1 MALTTQQVQTF
12 YIAYLARAGESA
24 GVNAWSAPTF
34 NITEAEAA
42 AAFFNSPEATA
53 LYPTA
58 RTDVAAYVDAVYNN
72 LFGRAAEP
80 AGKAAWV
87 NYINSGAITI
97 EQVPYVIATGA
108 ANEDLQALNGKI
120 TVATQYTNQVGANY
134 NTDAARAM
142 LKKITST
149 DPASYTPEA
158 LAADLAEALNN
169 VSPGPTPGDT
179 FMLTTGVDVADGS
192 GSSHD
197 GVADTFKFTNGNEKV
212 VGDAKTLTAG
222 DTLTDTGSGDTDIL
236 ELSFELTD
244 GMKTIGSKGVSSGA
258 TISGIEKLEIKG
270 NNAAG
275 VTFDNTAAI
284 TGLTTISFSG
294 DTLGGFKFDGSK
306 KIINGITTIEYT
318 GVTGGSVT
326 IDASKAKATQALT
339 IEGSGVDASVIAGAG
354 NDTITGQGSINAG
367 DGNDTIV
374 LTGAA
379 TVNAG
384 KGNDVIDAA
393 NNVGVDVTGISI
405 DAGSGDDVITVAA
418 AASIDAG
425 AGNDVIDASKYTGVD
440 AAITII
446 AGDGDD
452 IITVGG
458 NASVETGSGK
468 DSITTVGGYAGT
480 LTVTDFETGDILNL
494 TGGTG
499 NITVGAAVYEGSTL
513 KVGADATL
521 NLNGSGTIDIS
532 KATIAEGA
540 TININGGTG
549 ANSITGS
556 NQSDII
562 TGGEGA
568 DTITGGAGADNIDLT
583 ETTPASDTIVFAAT
597 ATSNGKDIITG
608 FTAGASGD
616 KLDVSEFLG
625 SVKDIKVAEITAS
638 SNTATEISSG
648 INVIKLAKSSDTSND
663 KVKFAAAGSYVVLY
677 DSDASGSAAETEVYF
692 YTTTSTTSVALTS
705 VLTSDNQVATLTGV
719 DAKTLVAD
727 NFIGIAP

>member
-1 MALTTQQVQTF
+1 MALTENQVKK
-12 YIAYLARAGESA
+12 ISLAYQANEGNAEGVAFWVNS
-24 GVNAWSAPTF
+24 GVN
-34 NITEAEAA
+34 
-42 AAFFNSPEATA
+42 EATA
-53 LYPTA
+53 ASFFYAANASLQSLSG
-58 RTDVAAYVDAVYNN
+58 VALATKIFEN
-72 LFGRAAEP
+72 LGLNAETHP
-80 AGKAAWV
+80 GFNQEGLAFWG
-87 NYINSGAITI
+87 NLIDSGA
-97 EQVPYVIATGA
+97 VPKDQAGLVIANAVRDNLGLTDDTFTQHI
-108 ANEDLQALNGKI
+108 EKI
-120 TVATQYTNQVGANY
+120 K
-134 NTDAARAM
+134 D
-142 LKKITST
+142 IT
-149 DPASYTPEA
+149 PITP
-158 LAADLAEALNN
+158 
-169 VSPGPTPGDT
+169 SGGT

-468 DSITTVGGYAGT
+468 DIITTVDGYAGT
-480 LTVTDFETGDILNL
+480 LTVKNFETGDILNL

-499 NITVGAAVYEGSTL
+499 NITVGAAGYEGSTL

-532 KATIAEGA
+532 KATIAEDA
-540 TININGGTG
+540 IISITATG
-549 ANSITGS
+549 AATITGS
-556 NQSDII
+556 KLDDTISLSSA
-562 TGGEGA
+562 A
-568 DTITGGAGADNIDLT
+568 DTV
-583 ETTPASDTIVFAAT
+583 VFAAT
-597 ATSNGKDIITG
+597 ATANGVDTITKFKAGSASDKDV
-608 FTAGASGD
+608 
-616 KLDVSEFLG
+616 LNVSAFLG
-625 SVKDIKVAEITAS
+625 VTAKVAT
-638 SNTATEISSG
+638 G
-648 INVIKLAKSSDTSND
+648 SSDTELNASGKN
-663 KVKFAAAGSYVVLY
+663 VIVLNSTAAEGSSSVTNLTSSGKYVVVISDGT
-677 DSDASGSAAETEVYF
+677 DSNVYYYTNGSSTSMSLSALASAVT
-692 YTTTSTTSVALTS
+692 
-705 VLTSDNQVATLTGV
+705 DNVATLVGV
-719 DAKTLVAD
+719 DDTSVVSLAD
-727 NFIGIAP
+727 NFVGQ

>member
-1 MALTTQQVQTF
+1 
-12 YIAYLARAGESA
+12 
-24 GVNAWSAPTF
+24 
-34 NITEAEAA
+34 
-42 AAFFNSPEATA
+42 
-53 LYPTA
+53 
-58 RTDVAAYVDAVYNN
+58 
-72 LFGRAAEP
+72 
-80 AGKAAWV
+80 
-87 NYINSGAITI
+87 
-97 EQVPYVIATGA
+97 
-108 ANEDLQALNGKI
+108 
-120 TVATQYTNQVGANY
+120 
-134 NTDAARAM
+134 
-142 LKKITST
+142 
-149 DPASYTPEA
+149 
-158 LAADLAEALNN
+158 
-169 VSPGPTPGDT
+169 
-179 FMLTTGVDVADGS
+179 MLTTGVDVADGS

-222 DTLTDTGSGDTDIL
+222 DTLTDTSSGDTDIL

-446 AGDGDD
+446 ARDGDD

-468 DSITTVGGYAGT
+468 DIITTVDGYAGT
-480 LTVTDFETGDILNL
+480 LTVTDFETVDILNL

-499 NITVGAAVYEGSTL
+499 NITVGAAGYEGSTL

-521 NLNGSGTIDIS
+521 NLNLADAASGINIDIS
-532 KATIAEGA
+532 
-540 TININGGTG
+540 
-549 ANSITGS
+549 
-556 NQSDII
+556 
-562 TGGEGA
+562 
-568 DTITGGAGADNIDLT
+568 
-583 ETTPASDTIVFAAT
+583 AAT
-597 ATSNGKDIITG
+597 
-608 FTAGASGD
+608 
-616 KLDVSEFLG
+616 
-625 SVKDIKVAEITAS
+625 
-638 SNTATEISSG
+638 
-648 INVIKLAKSSDTSND
+648 
-663 KVKFAAAGSYVVLY
+663 
-677 DSDASGSAAETEVYF
+677 
-692 YTTTSTTSVALTS
+692 
-705 VLTSDNQVATLTGV
+705 Q
-719 DAKTLVAD
+719 
-727 NFIGIAP
+727 IA

>member
-1 MALTTQQVQTF
+1 MALTAQQVETL
-12 YIAYLARAGESA
+12 YLAYLGRKGSAEEVAGWQTLAVTQE
-24 GVNAWSAPTF
+24 V
-34 NITEAEAA
+34 AA
-42 AAFFNSPEATA
+42 AGFYNSPEAQ
-53 LYPTA
+53 A
-58 RTDVAAYVDAVYNN
+58 RGLTDNAT
-72 LFGRAAEP
+72 
-80 AGKAAWV
+80 
-87 NYINSGAITI
+87 YINQIYNDLFNRDAEKAGLDGWLQLLANGFPRDQIALAIANAALSNPSGADAQT
-97 EQVPYVIATGA
+97 
-108 ANEDLQALNGKI
+108 LQAAISDVPPGP
-120 TVATQYTNQVGANY
+120 G
-134 NTDAARAM
+134 
-142 LKKITST
+142 
-149 DPASYTPEA
+149 PE
-158 LAADLAEALNN
+158 
-169 VSPGPTPGDT
+169 PTPGAT

-212 VGDAKTLTAG
+212 IGDAKTLTAG
-222 DTLTDTGSGDTDIL
+222 DSLTDTGSGDTDIL

-244 GMKTIGSKGVSSGA
+244 GMKTIGSKGVGSGA

-379 TVNAG
+379 TVDAG

-393 NNVGVDVTGISI
+393 TNVGTDVTGISI
-405 DAGSGDDVITVAA
+405 NAESGDDVITVAA
-418 AASIDAG
+418 AASINAG

-440 AAITII
+440 DAAAITII

-458 NASVETGSGK
+458 NASVTTGSGE
-468 DSITTVGGYAGT
+468 DIITTVDGYAGV

-499 NITVGAAVYEGSTL
+499 NITVGSAGYADSTL
-513 KVGADATL
+513 KVGAEATL
-521 NLNGSGTIDIS
+521 NLSGSGVEIDIS
-532 KATIAEGA
+532 KATIAEDA
-540 TININGGTG
+540 AITITADGS
-549 ANSITGS
+549 ASVVGS
-556 NQSDII
+556 NLNDLINAGSGSTIH
-562 TGGEGA
+562 GGKGA
-568 DTITGGAGADNIDLT
+568 DTINIKATSAAGNIATVNYSAGDSAVVTATVTDIDSGSGKINFAEIPASGFDIIKGIAKGTSAVNTKITLNGEYKTANEGEFVVAGTKKADYATNFVTSDLNAFVFTKKDGKAYLFYETENGDASNLGAGEIVELT
-583 ETTPASDTIVFAAT
+583 GAENLNT
-597 ATSNGKDIITG
+597 GK
-608 FTAGASGD
+608 F
-616 KLDVSEFLG
+616 
-625 SVKDIKVAEITAS
+625 KVEY
-638 SNTATEISSG
+638 SSG
-648 INVIKLAKSSDTSND
+648 VTTITL
-663 KVKFAAAGSYVVLY
+663 
-677 DSDASGSAAETEVYF
+677 SGS
-692 YTTTSTTSVALTS
+692 
-705 VLTSDNQVATLTGV
+705 
-719 DAKTLVAD
+719 
-727 NFIGIAP
+727 

>member
-1 MALTTQQVQTF
+1 
-12 YIAYLARAGESA
+12 
-24 GVNAWSAPTF
+24 
-34 NITEAEAA
+34 
-42 AAFFNSPEATA
+42 
-53 LYPTA
+53 
-58 RTDVAAYVDAVYNN
+58 
-72 LFGRAAEP
+72 
-80 AGKAAWV
+80 
-87 NYINSGAITI
+87 
-97 EQVPYVIATGA
+97 
-108 ANEDLQALNGKI
+108 
-120 TVATQYTNQVGANY
+120 
-134 NTDAARAM
+134 
-142 LKKITST
+142 
-149 DPASYTPEA
+149 
-158 LAADLAEALNN
+158 
-169 VSPGPTPGDT
+169 
-179 FMLTTGVDVADGS
+179 MLTTGVDVADGS

-384 KGNDVIDAA
+384 KGNDVIDTA

-468 DSITTVGGYAGT
+468 DIITTVDGYAGT
-480 LTVTDFETGDILNL
+480 LTVKNFETGDILNL

-499 NITVGAAVYEGSTL
+499 NITVGAAGYEGSTL

-532 KATIAEGA
+532 KATIAEDA
-540 TININGGTG
+540 IISITATG
-549 ANSITGS
+549 AATITGS
-556 NQSDII
+556 KLDDTISLSSA
-562 TGGEGA
+562 A
-568 DTITGGAGADNIDLT
+568 DTV
-583 ETTPASDTIVFAAT
+583 VFAAT
-597 ATSNGKDIITG
+597 ATANGVDTITKFKAGSASDKDV
-608 FTAGASGD
+608 
-616 KLDVSEFLG
+616 LNVSAFLG
-625 SVKDIKVAEITAS
+625 VTAKVAT
-638 SNTATEISSG
+638 G
-648 INVIKLAKSSDTSND
+648 SSDTELNASGKN
-663 KVKFAAAGSYVVLY
+663 VIVLNSTAAEGSSSVTNLTSSGKYVVVISDGT
-677 DSDASGSAAETEVYF
+677 DSNVYYYTNGSSTSMSLSALASAVT
-692 YTTTSTTSVALTS
+692 
-705 VLTSDNQVATLTGV
+705 DNVATLVGV
-719 DAKTLVAD
+719 DDTSVVSLAD
-727 NFIGIAP
+727 NFVGQ

>member
-1 MALTTQQVQTF
+1 MALTTQQVETL
-12 YIAYLARAGESA
+12 YLAYLGRKGSAEEVAGWQTLAVTQE
-24 GVNAWSAPTF
+24 V
-34 NITEAEAA
+34 AA
-42 AAFFNSPEATA
+42 TGFYNSPEAQ
-53 LYPTA
+53 A
-58 RTDVAAYVDAVYNN
+58 RGLTDNAT
-72 LFGRAAEP
+72 
-80 AGKAAWV
+80 
-87 NYINSGAITI
+87 YINQIYNDLFNRDAEKAGLDGWLQLLANGFPRDQIALAIANAALSNPSGADAQT
-97 EQVPYVIATGA
+97 
-108 ANEDLQALNGKI
+108 LQAAISDVPPGP
-120 TVATQYTNQVGANY
+120 G
-134 NTDAARAM
+134 
-142 LKKITST
+142 
-149 DPASYTPEA
+149 PGPE
-158 LAADLAEALNN
+158 
-169 VSPGPTPGDT
+169 PTPGAT
-179 FMLTTGVDVADGS
+179 FMLTTGVDLADGS

-222 DTLTDTGSGDTDIL
+222 DSLIDTGSGDTDIL

-244 GMKTIGSKGVSSGA
+244 GMKTIGSKGVGSGA

-339 IEGSGVDASVIAGAG
+339 IEGSGVDASVTAGAG

-379 TVNAG
+379 TVDAG

-393 NNVGVDVTGISI
+393 NVGVDVTGISI

-418 AASIDAG
+418 AASIEAG

-440 AAITII
+440 DAEAITIN
-446 AGDGDD
+446 AGNGDD

-458 NASVETGSGK
+458 NANVTTGSGK
-468 DSITTVGGYAGT
+468 DIITTVDGYAGT

-499 NITVGAAVYEGSTL
+499 NITVGAAGYEGSTL

-521 NLNGSGTIDIS
+521 ILNGSAASIVDIS

-540 TININGGTG
+540 KITINSGTG
-549 ANSITGS
+549 IVGS
-556 NQSDII
+556 NFADII
-562 TGGEGA
+562 TGDTNTASVTGGKGA
-568 DTITGGAGADNIDLT
+568 DEIDVSTGTSTKVIYA
-583 ETTPASDTIVFAAT
+583 ASGDTGAAT
-597 ATSNGKDIITG
+597 NTP
-608 FTAGASGD
+608 GASG
-616 KLDVSEFLG
+616 KLGTFTVGE
-625 SVKDIKVAEITAS
+625 DIDKVAIKDAAS
-638 SNTATEISSG
+638 ATK
-648 INVIKLAKSSDTSND
+648 IKLGGEATTSSYTNVSSTTFLTSSATLSDYTKTGLDAFVYSDSGKTYLIYETTDGGTSGFGNLEAV
-663 KVKFAAAGSYVVLY
+663 KITGTLSTVTKFAVSATGEVTF
-677 DSDASGSAAETEVYF
+677 AS
-692 YTTTSTTSVALTS
+692 
-705 VLTSDNQVATLTGV
+705 N
-719 DAKTLVAD
+719 
-727 NFIGIAP
+727 

>member
-1 MALTTQQVQTF
+1 M
-12 YIAYLARAGESA
+12 
-24 GVNAWSAPTF
+24 
-34 NITEAEAA
+34 
-42 AAFFNSPEATA
+42 
-53 LYPTA
+53 
-58 RTDVAAYVDAVYNN
+58 
-72 LFGRAAEP
+72 
-80 AGKAAWV
+80 
-87 NYINSGAITI
+87 
-97 EQVPYVIATGA
+97 
-108 ANEDLQALNGKI
+108 DL
-120 TVATQYTNQVGANY
+120 
-134 NTDAARAM
+134 
-142 LKKITST
+142 
-149 DPASYTPEA
+149 
-158 LAADLAEALNN
+158 
-169 VSPGPTPGDT
+169 
-179 FMLTTGVDVADGS
+179 ADGS

-222 DTLTDTGSGDTDIL
+222 DSLIDTGSGDTDIL

-244 GMKTIGSKGVSSGA
+244 GMKTIGSKGVGSGA

-379 TVNAG
+379 TVDAG

-405 DAGSGDDVITVAA
+405 NAGSGDDVITVAA
-418 AASIDAG
+418 AASINAG
-425 AGNDVIDASKYTGVD
+425 VGNDVIDASKYTGVD

-468 DSITTVGGYAGT
+468 DIITTVDGYEGS
-480 LTVTDFETGDILNL
+480 LTVTDLTSEDILNL

-499 NITVGAAVYEGSTL
+499 NVTVSGNYAGNTL

-521 NLNGSGTIDIS
+521 ILNGSAASIVDIS

-540 TININGGTG
+540 KITINSGTG
-549 ANSITGS
+549 IVGS
-556 NQSDII
+556 NFADII
-562 TGGEGA
+562 TGNANTASVTGGKGA
-568 DTITGGAGADNIDLT
+568 DVIDVSTG
-583 ETTPASDTIVFAAT
+583 
-597 ATSNGKDIITG
+597 TSTKVIY
-608 FTAGASGD
+608 AASGD
-616 KLDVSEFLG
+616 TGAATHVVGSDKSKLGTFTFGE
-625 SVKDIKVAEITAS
+625 DI
-638 SNTATEISSG
+638 
-648 INVIKLAKSSDTSND
+648 D
-663 KVKFAAAGSYVVLY
+663 KVKISSTVTQTTIKLGGEANSGYTAVTGSGVTTSSTDFSDYANDGSLDAFVYKDAGNKLY
-677 DSDASGSAAETEVYF
+677 LIYETTDGGDSAFGNLEAVAI
-692 YTTTSTTSVALTS
+692 TTTGTLAKFSVTSGGEVTFTS
-705 VLTSDNQVATLTGV
+705 S
-719 DAKTLVAD
+719 
-727 NFIGIAP
+727 